1 MVNLWGGVK
10 RRTFHETNQLVIW
23 VNLNLGT
30 APYLLAKGGGGGKA
44 GPLVFFMW
52 RPKIYAPSPNQ
63 KRTKQYVKDI
73 LGQQYDGTKKR
84 FDLTISGKQWK
95 VM

>member
-30 APYLLAKGGGGGKA
+30 VPYLLAKGGGGEGGATGFFYVTAQNLRPFPQPKEDKTVCLRYFRTAVRWNKKA
-44 GPLVFFMW
+44 FRLDNF
-52 RPKIYAPSPNQ
+52 R
-63 KRTKQYVKDI
+63 
-73 LGQQYDGTKKR
+73 
-84 FDLTISGKQWK
+84 
-95 VM
+95 

>member
-10 RRTFHETNQLVIW
+10 RRTFHETYQLVIW

-30 APYLLAKGGGGGKA
+30 VPYLLAKGGGGGEGGA
-44 GPLVFFMW
+44 TGFFMW

-63 KRTKQYVKDI
+63 KRTKQYV
-73 LGQQYDGTKKR
+73 
-84 FDLTISGKQWK
+84 
-95 VM
+95 

>member
-10 RRTFHETNQLVIW
+10 RRTFHETYQLVIW

-30 APYLLAKGGGGGKA
+30 VPYLLAKGGGGEGGA
-44 GPLVFFMW
+44 TGFFMW

-63 KRTKQYVKDI
+63 KRTKQYV
-73 LGQQYDGTKKR
+73 
-84 FDLTISGKQWK
+84 
-95 VM
+95 